1 MTEPILKRALAK
13 PPAADRDATPGL
25 GMLTYGP
32 RYQPKKPPVRRAQG
46 PRVGRNGGAP

>member
-13 PPAADRDATPGL
+13 PSAADRDATPGL

-32 RYQPKKPPVRRAQG
+32 GYQPKKPPVRRAPGQ
-46 PRVGRNGGAP
+46 REGRNGGAP

>member
-32 RYQPKKPPVRRAQG
+32 GYQPKKPPVRRAPGQ
-46 PRVGRNGGAP
+46 RVDRSGGVP